1 MIQPLTDVMARKT
14 VKRYVCSM
22 CWGEL
27 EIHPDPLETDKN
39 YVVCKTHQE
48 ETRGYVTRFYVN
60 RRRNESAFEKMD
72 AENLLR
78 RLGIIENP
86 LAGKS
91 ERELLKEI
99 GF

>member
-1 MIQPLTDVMARKT
+1 MLEPMSDTLARKT

-22 CWGEL
+22 CWGAL
-27 EIHPDPLETDKN
+27 EIHPDPIDPEKN
-39 YVVCKTHQE
+39 YVFCEKHQE
-48 ETRGYVTRFYVN
+48 ETRGYVTRYFAD

-78 RLGIIENP
+78 RMGVIENP

-91 ERELLKEI
+91 QQELLKEI
-99 GF
+99 GY